1 MLHFILVLLNLK
13 VKHSWSDG
21 SFNNLLLI
29 LAWLLPKANK
39 VPVNTCQ
46 AKKLGSPFTIGVE
59 RTIHACPNNY
69 ILYRGGIFNDFHKCH
84 VCPASQYKNNASY
97 CGGDNQGPTGGNKRK
112 RKGTARNSVAYVV
125 LANTTLGISEKK
137 SRISAMVIWYL
148 PISDHQRCFF
158 SNPKHAE
165 LM

>member
-1 MLHFILVLLNLK
+1 MG
-13 VKHSWSDG
+13 VK
-21 SFNNLLLI
+21 
-29 LAWLLPKANK
+29 
-39 VPVNTCQ
+39 
-46 AKKLGSPFTIGVE
+46 
-59 RTIHACPNNY
+59 RTHVFPNY
-69 ILYRGGIFNDFHKCH
+69 CILYRGDTFSDLNKC
-84 VCPASQYKNNASY
+84 PLYSASQYKNNASY

-158 SNPKHAE
+158 SNPKDAE